1 MQKPR
6 ATGAT
11 CQAHGPVP
19 TLSDRGVQFALQH
32 DRKDLLPVFL
42 LAGNGLRGIEPLFQ
56 AEPGL
61 GLTEA
66 QDAGA
71 IRQLEEKQFKD
82 EPNVTSRLNAGIG
95 IL

>member
-1 MQKPR
+1 
-6 ATGAT
+6 
-11 CQAHGPVP
+11 
-19 TLSDRGVQFALQH
+19 
-32 DRKDLLPVFL
+32 VFL

-66 QDAGA
+66 HDAGA